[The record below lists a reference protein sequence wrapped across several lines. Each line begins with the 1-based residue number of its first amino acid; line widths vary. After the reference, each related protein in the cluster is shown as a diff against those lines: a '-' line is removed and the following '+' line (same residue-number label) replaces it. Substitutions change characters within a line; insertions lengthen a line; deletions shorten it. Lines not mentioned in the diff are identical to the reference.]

1 MLLAVGSPA
10 FADYS
15 HSGGTKQT
23 KCYKTVYREEYV
35 PGTRSNPGYVR
46 RWTEKKRVPC
56 KNRRRGHR
64 GSHQHTHTN
73 HNHGH
78 HGNGHHVRKPRHV
91 DDNSCIEGAVL
102 GGIAGGGAGAA
113 LSRGDGRWW
122 AIPLGIVG
130 GSMVGCQIDGG

>member
-1 MLLAVGSPA
+1 MKRAIALAMLLAVGSPA

-15 HSGGTKQT
+15 QSGGTKQT

-64 GSHQHTHTN
+64 GSHQHHHHQTN
-73 HNHGH
+73 HNHG
-78 HGNGHHVRKPRHV
+78 RV

>member
-1 MLLAVGSPA
+1 MKRAIALAMLLAVGSPA

-15 HSGGTKQT
+15 QSGGTKQT

-64 GSHQHTHTN
+64 GSHQHHHHQTN
-73 HNHGH
+73 HNHG
-78 HGNGHHVRKPRHV
+78 RV

-122 AIPLGIVG
+122 AIPLGFVG

>member
-1 MLLAVGSPA
+1 MKRAIALAMLLAVGSPA

-56 KNRRRGHR
+56 KNRSRGHR
-64 GSHQHTHTN
+64 GSHQHHHHQTN
-73 HNHGH
+73 HNHG
-78 HGNGHHVRKPRHV
+78 RV

>member
-1 MLLAVGSPA
+1 MKRAIALAMLLAVGSPA

-15 HSGGTKQT
+15 QSGGTKQT

-35 PGTRSNPGYVR
+35 PGTRNNPGYVR
-46 RWTEKKRVPC
+46 RWTEKKKVPC
-56 KNRRRGHR
+56 KNRNRGHR
-64 GSHQHTHTN
+64 GSHQHPPAQTN
-73 HNHGH
+73 HNHG
-78 HGNGHHVRKPRHV
+78 PV